1 MKTKTVMCLA
11 CSGTKRVL
19 VQKIG
24 LLIRRYSTCPTCKGT
39 GKVTL

>member
-1 MKTKTVMCLA
+1 MKNKTVMCLN

-24 LLIRRYSTCPTCKGT
+24 LLVRKYSTCPTCKGT
-39 GKVTL
+39 GTVRL